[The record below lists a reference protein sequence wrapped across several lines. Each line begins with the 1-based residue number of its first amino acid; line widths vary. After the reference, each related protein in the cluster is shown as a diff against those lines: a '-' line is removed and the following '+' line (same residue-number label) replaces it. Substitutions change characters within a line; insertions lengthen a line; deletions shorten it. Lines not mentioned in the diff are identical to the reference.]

1 MKPERLTIQ
10 NFGPFAGREVIDFNA
25 LDDIFLVTGKT
36 GSGKTT
42 VFDALCFALYGEVPG
57 SRGDHLIRLK
67 SDYTQAGDECLVSLE
82 FLAGEKRYRVDRS
95 PKQERLKQR
104 GSGTYLSEESAA
116 LYEIRPGS
124 IIPLNTKKSE
134 ADEKIRSIIGLD
146 AKEFF
151 KIVLLPQ
158 GEFAEFLKQNT
169 AKRREVLGKLFP
181 IGMADRIKQLA
192 AEKLKQANAETEE
205 VMRSLAEITKRVSFD
220 NADEL
225 RRQTEA
231 ALNDARAKTRSLTE
245 KAEKLKTALAAR
257 RNEAAARER
266 LLAAEQDAARN
277 EENAAAIAEKEKRR
291 ELSGKARPLAQL
303 LNGEAEKKAAV
314 LESGAAFAE
323 ASREK
328 DDAEQA
334 FLAAENRAKETP
346 ALEAETRELREKRP
360 AVVEMLAEEEKLAL
374 AEKET
379 ETLRVKTETL
389 SLETGNFGKQL
400 AAMEDEIQ
408 KLEALAQK
416 TDEIE
421 LGLEGAKA
429 VMESLRDLKKTAA
442 EGELTAAAERAA
454 GEAAEKLRAECDELS
469 RRVPVLEDELARL
482 REEKKK
488 HEQGDMA
495 AHLALELRRG
505 EPCPVCGSREH
516 PLPAPAPA
524 PLFGAAERIASLEG
538 AVRDGQNSLAT
549 KSAEQKGQEREQRR
563 AAAKIQELLAAA
575 AELKQ
580 EIASRETGSARGDT
594 CGDTCGDTRGNTAT
608 EQAGTA
614 LRLFAETRE
623 ILPSPAETE
632 TLLKARVRLVNDFL
646 AGQKTARQAAGR
658 LAELR
663 REQDTL
669 RKASAE
675 KEKEFA
681 ALDEKLK
688 NLYAAASETRR
699 KHERALAEAR
709 RTLAENLSE
718 GGEARRQPAAEI
730 LAAIDRRLAEAEEAI
745 TRNRDER
752 EKTGRALAAAAARKE
767 SLENR
772 RDEAQKQYREAAEAL
787 ETALAS
793 SPFADAEALRA
804 ALADAASD
812 AALEEEIN
820 RWKEERTRLA
830 SLKTELLRSLESVRR
845 ELLALGDVPGE
856 DRITRELSELA
867 AEQEAAEEERDRAS
881 GKIAA
886 LERDTQLLRETSGR
900 YEELRT
906 KSRRCAALSEDLRG
920 NNPKKKPFDAWLL
933 GRYLEEVAAFATR
946 RLERMSEGR
955 YSLIL
960 DSGGEKGRAWTGL
973 DLAVFDA
980 YTGKCRPCATLSG
993 GESFMASI
1001 SLALGLADSIQN
1013 RSGGVRLDAVFID
1026 EGFGSL
1032 DDATLDLAMTV
1043 LDELRAHRMVGLIS
1057 HVADMRSRISSRI
1070 EVIKSGSGSRIRL
1083 DSARVSL
1090 QD

>member
-10 NFGPFAGREVIDFNA
+10 NFGPFAGREVIDFDA
-25 LDDIFLVTGKT
+25 LDDIFLITGKT
-36 GSGKTT
+36 GSGKTS
-42 VFDALCFALYGEVPG
+42 VFDALCFALYGKVPG

-67 SDYTQAGDECLVSLE
+67 SDYTQAGDECSVSLQ

-95 PKQERLKQR
+95 PKQERQKQR
-104 GSGTYLSEESAA
+104 GNGVHLSEESAA
-116 LYEIRPGS
+116 LYEMGPGS

-134 ADEKIRSIIGLD
+134 ADEKIRSIIGLE
-146 AKEFF
+146 AEEFF

-169 AKRREVLGKLFP
+169 AKRRDVLGKLFP
-181 IGMADRIKQLA
+181 IGIADRIKQLA
-192 AEKLKQANAETEE
+192 AEKARQANAETEE

-225 RRQTEA
+225 RRQAEA
-231 ALNDARAKTRSLTE
+231 ALDEARARTRSLTE

-257 RNEAAARER
+257 QNEAAARER
-266 LLAAEQDAARN
+266 FLAAEQEAARN
-277 EENAAAIAEKEKRR
+277 EENAPLIAEKEKRR

-314 LESGAAFAE
+314 LESEAAFAE
-323 ASREK
+323 AAREK
-328 DDAEQA
+328 DDAERA
-334 FLAAENRAKETP
+334 LAAAENRAKETP
-346 ALEAETRELREKRP
+346 ALEAGTRELREKRP
-360 AVVEMLAEEEKLAL
+360 AVAEMLAEEENLAR

-379 ETLRVKTETL
+379 ETLRAKTEAL
-389 SLETGNFGKQL
+389 ALETEKFRKQL
-400 AAMEDEIQ
+400 AAAEDEIQ
-408 KLEALAQK
+408 KLETLAQK
-416 TDEIE
+416 TDETE
-421 LGLEGAKA
+421 LRLEGAKS
-429 VMESLRDLKKTAA
+429 VMERLRDLKKTAA
-442 EGELTAAAERAA
+442 EGEAAAAAEKEA

-482 REEKKK
+482 RQEKEK
-488 HEQGDMA
+488 HERGDMA

-524 PLFGAAERIASLEG
+524 PLFGVTERIASLEG
-538 AVRDGQNSLAT
+538 AVRDGQNSLAA
-549 KSAEQKGQEREQRR
+549 KSAEQKGREQEQRR
-563 AAAKIQELLAAA
+563 AAAKIRELLGAA

-580 EIASRETGSARGDT
+580 EIASRETGGA
-594 CGDTCGDTRGNTAT
+594 RGNTAP
-608 EQAGTA
+608 EKAGTA
-614 LRLFAETRE
+614 LLLFAGTRD

-632 TLLKARVRLVNDFL
+632 TLLKAQVQSVNNFL
-646 AGQKTARQAAGR
+646 AGQKTVRQASGR

-663 REQDTL
+663 REQDAQ

-675 KEKEFA
+675 KEKELA

-688 NLYAAASETRR
+688 NLYAAASETRQ
-699 KHERALAEAR
+699 KHERALTEAR
-709 RTLAENLSE
+709 RTLTELRHTLEENPDE
-718 GGEARRQPAAEI
+718 GGGETRRQTAAEI
-730 LAAIDRRLAEAEEAI
+730 LAAIDRRLARAEEAVR
-745 TRNRDER
+745 RNRDER
-752 EKTGRALAAAAARKE
+752 EKAGRVFAAAAARKE
-767 SLENR
+767 SLESR
-772 RDEAQKQYREAAEAL
+772 RDEAREQYRGAAEAL

-812 AALEEEIN
+812 AVLEEEIN
-820 RWKEERTRLA
+820 RWKEERARLA
-830 SLKTELLRSLESVRR
+830 SLKTELLRTLESVQA
-845 ELLALGDVPGE
+845 ELRALGDVPEE
-856 DRITRELSELA
+856 DRIRRELSELA
-867 AEQEAAEEERDRAS
+867 AEQETAEEERDRAS
-881 GKIAA
+881 GKAAA
-886 LERDTQLLRETSGR
+886 LERDTQLLRETNDR
-900 YEELRT
+900 YEELRA

-920 NNPKKKPFDAWLL
+920 NNPRKTPFDAWLL
-933 GRYLEEVAAFATR
+933 GRYLEEVAAYATR

-955 YSLIL
+955 YSLLL
-960 DSGGEKGRAWTGL
+960 DAGGEKGRAWAGL

-1032 DDATLDLAMTV
+1032 DNATLDLAMTV

-1057 HVADMRSRISSRI
+1057 HVADMRSRISSRV
-1070 EVIKSGSGSRIRL
+1070 EVIKSVSGSRIRL